1 MESYYRSNELH
12 VPCTSGYS
20 GVLDHGKYELAHM
33 TWARNRW
40 GTNDIED
47 ILQTPSLQDV
57 ILLFG
62 DDTNFELSEL

>member
-1 MESYYRSNELH
+1 MESYYRSNEMH
-12 VPCTSGYS
+12 APCTSGYS
-20 GVLDHGKYELAHM
+20 DVLDYGKYELSHM
-33 TWARNRW
+33 TRARNRW